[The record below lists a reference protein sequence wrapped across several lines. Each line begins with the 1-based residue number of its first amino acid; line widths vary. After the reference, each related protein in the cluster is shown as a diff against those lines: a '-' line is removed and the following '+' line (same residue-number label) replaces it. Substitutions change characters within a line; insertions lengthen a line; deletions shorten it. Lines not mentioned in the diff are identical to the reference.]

1 MKSEIVATV
10 VGGIIAIV
18 VLSFCFLNER
28 DKREVEANVQKIAQ
42 YDSVEEAE
50 EVISH
55 DWECK
60 FCIEDSYNGNGKV
73 MFHYINEYNRNVD
86 HSITFVG
93 HDGLLWTIP
102 YPYFYIHVNEHYKG
116 SEQRVNPNSKK

>member
-1 MKSEIVATV
+1 MKTEIVATI
-10 VGGIIAIV
+10 VGGIVTVMA
-18 VLSFCFLNER
+18 LGFLFLNER
-28 DKREVEANVQKIAQ
+28 DIREAEAEAQKIAEFN
-42 YDSVEEAE
+42 SVGGTD

-60 FCIEDSYNGNGKV
+60 FCIEDGYNGKGKV
-73 MFHYINEYNRNVD
+73 MYHYINDYTRNVD

-102 YPYFYIHVNEHYKG
+102 YPYFYIHVNEHYN
-116 SEQRVNPNSKK
+116 VNPNKK

>member
-10 VGGIIAIV
+10 VGGIVAV
-18 VLSFCFLNER
+18 AALCFCYLAEK
-28 DKREVEANVQKIAQ
+28 DKIEESQFV
-42 YDSVEEAE
+42 SVGGTE
-50 EVISH
+50 EVVNH

-60 FCIEDSYNGNGKV
+60 FCIEDGYNGNGKV
-73 MFHYINEYNRNVD
+73 MYHYIDEYTRNVN

-102 YPYFYIHVNEHYKG
+102 YPYFYIHVN
-116 SEQRVNPNSKK
+116 PNKK